1 MSNKNGFYM
10 LSDNCTKLLTFQKIR
25 DKWEWI
31 AVDERKRLWPEY
43 TYFKKEQILS
53 LDEEYMYDFLK
64 KNPQYKSIEIP
75 KSVESWPK
83 MHLSSSCLLNIMI
96 SPTMKY
102 LGPIFYKCIQ
112 FENNL
117 GGRIY
122 YTGSREEWNKLM
134 ESDSDRRMLGLDYT
148 PYDAVVEFVDGR
160 TFQLPDINYHVITDD
175 YGDFVREQIRY
186 CSYSGRVI
194 TPTSY
199 IDSVGEKHVITGI
212 GMLSFAYND
221 GIKSVIIPPEIDII
235 CMDAFRGC
243 KNLKEVFICEGHKE
257 IIIEPGAFFECNG
270 LERVHIGRIAQIKQ
284 YAFAKNNGLK
294 IVVEADQALKDKSNI
309 HETAF
314 YNKGMNK
321 KS

>member
-1 MSNKNGFYM
+1 M
-10 LSDNCTKLLTFQKIR
+10 LYFIYFLIIQWAKLL
-25 DKWEWI
+25 
-31 AVDERKRLWPEY
+31 
-43 TYFKKEQILS
+43 
-53 LDEEYMYDFLK
+53 
-64 KNPQYKSIEIP
+64 
-75 KSVESWPK
+75 
-83 MHLSSSCLLNIMI
+83 
-96 SPTMKY
+96 
-102 LGPIFYKCIQ
+102 
-112 FENNL
+112 
-117 GGRIY
+117 
-122 YTGSREEWNKLM
+122 
-134 ESDSDRRMLGLDYT
+134 
-148 PYDAVVEFVDGR
+148 
-160 TFQLPDINYHVITDD
+160 YHVITDD
-175 YGDFVREQIRY
+175 YGNFAREQIRY